1 MEAYNNLIEGLEGL
15 KKQGYVEDFNL
26 REDCLECR
34 SNGFKMFHD
43 EFEVDKF
50 FRFDNDT
57 DPADQ
62 SILYAISSHKHN
74 MKGILVN
81 SYGIYSDPVADEMM
95 GKLEIK

>member
-1 MEAYNNLIEGLEGL
+1 MVEALNGL

-26 REDCLECR
+26 KEDCIECR
-34 SNGFKMFHD
+34 SNGFKMFHN

-62 SILYAISSHKHN
+62 SILYAISSPKN
-74 MKGILVN
+74 ELKGVLVN

-95 GKLEIK
+95 EKLKIK